1 MKNYLFVFMLLF
13 LSGYSFGQGEAAVPF
28 LGFQQSPLFIGAGQI
43 GTAIPSN
50 DAIGFYFNPAQL
62 GYFSI
67 ENNFAVSFLPNKT
80 YWFNS
85 RSPNLS
91 YNNYSFAAG
100 YNFGKDNG
108 SLPLSVGI
116 GYIHNRFDFGRYSA
130 TYSGN
135 PGSVGTFESYD
146 SFDGISI
153 GASYKY
159 YLIFNLGI
167 SAKFFNSVLGYIQPP
182 EPGFGNGSANGTAFD
197 FGAMVITPVSELLF
211 KDAGVKFGKDLL
223 FKPVFNFTL
232 GYSFTNLGKEIYYID
247 PAQSDPIP
255 RTTRLGYS
263 FDFGVKL
270 SVGRNTIKAINYS
283 FTAEAEDLLIKNL
296 NNGNVEYK
304 GMLGDIK
311 FGDNLI
317 DLKGDNNVVVHKGHI
332 AGFFETFILISGR
345 YYGAGYQNIK
355 TGGYGL
361 STEGIEKLLSMTIND
376 PVINYIS
383 DHFVVEFYN
392 TNCFE
397 KTSIA
402 TNFKGLSVYYKDFF
416 F

>member
-1 MKNYLFVFMLLF
+1 MM
-13 LSGYSFGQGEAAVPF
+13 
-28 LGFQQSPLFIGAGQI
+28 QSDFI
-43 GTAIPSN
+43 S
-50 DAIGFYFNPAQL
+50 NPAQL
-62 GYFSI
+62 GYFSL
-67 ENNFAVSFLPNKT
+67 ENNFALSFLPNKT

-100 YNFGKDNG
+100 YNFGKYNG
-108 SLPLSVGI
+108 NLPLSVGI
-116 GYIHNRFDFGRYSA
+116 GYIHNRFDYGRYSFN
-130 TYSGN
+130 YSGN

-167 SAKFFNSVLGYIQPP
+167 SAKFFNSVLSDQPTA
-182 EPGFGNGSANGTAFD
+182 EESGAGKTKGSAWD

-247 PAQSDPIP
+247 PAQADPLP
-255 RTTRLGYS
+255 RTARLGYS
-263 FDFGVKL
+263 FDLGVKM
-270 SVGRNTIKAINYS
+270 SAGRNTIKAINYS
-283 FTAEAEDLLIKNL
+283 FTAEAENSLIKNT
-296 NNGNVEYK
+296 NNGNVEYN

-311 FGDNLI
+311 LGRNLI
-317 DLKGDNNVVVHKGHI
+317 DLKGDNTVIVHKGHI

-345 YYGAGYQNIK
+345 YYRAGSQ
-355 TGGYGL
+355 
-361 STEGIEKLLSMTIND
+361 
-376 PVINYIS
+376 
-383 DHFVVEFYN
+383 
-392 TNCFE
+392 
-397 KTSIA
+397 
-402 TNFKGLSVYYKDFF
+402 NFKPAGTAFLPKVSKNF
-416 F
+416 